1 MNVPRQPARS
11 ADELLE
17 LVYDRAATYRRRRRL
32 QAALA
37 VAVVLSVGAATVAE
51 VSRSSKPHTG
61 LQVAGQPAPSP
72 SERVVAAEP
81 GHLPAPVS
89 ASATTKRG
97 GTAGLPRPAAPAVP
111 ALAPGVI
118 ATVSDGIGRGSGR
131 AVGQEAAGLVVS
143 GTTLY
148 VADRAV
154 GVLRALDLRTGT
166 ERVTAGN
173 GQLSAVRPDGP
184 APGDGGPATASP
196 LSPNAVAAAPG
207 GIVYVA
213 EARRIR
219 RIDAAGRITTVAG
232 GVPSRADLDQP
243 QPQDSPDGTPAAQST
258 LGAVRGLAADA
269 DGNLYFSDGDRV
281 RRVATDGRLVTVAG
295 GNGPGSAGD
304 GGPATSAQ
312 LHAPAALTFG
322 GQGDLFISDPPENRV
337 RRLDHATATITTV
350 AGDGRVGQDG
360 DGGPATSAALGGPQG
375 IGVDTGGGLDIAVG
389 PCVRRV
395 DPAGTVATVAGQC
408 ADATPSYAGDNGSAT
423 RAHLAGAALATSPAG
438 PIYVGGFVVRAIKLG
453 GAITTVAGTNTTT
466 GAFPAP
472 LDAAE
477 PGLATAVATQPDG
490 TVWLLA
496 DGGNSLFRTS
506 AGGSLEELAS
516 GFVLADPSCSSL
528 GSPCPGGFLGALGLA
543 VEPDGTA
550 FVADAGRCRVFRVV
564 PGQAPA
570 PVAGGT
576 ICGSG
581 GDGGPA
587 LSALLNRPAG
597 VATDG
602 HGSLWIADTGNGA
615 IRRVD
620 PAGTITTVASGLGHP
635 AALALRSD
643 GALAVADGASG
654 ALTLIGAD
662 GHARQLRPPQGV
674 GQTGTGS
681 SGIAFGAHGEVVVA
695 DMGRCQVQRIDA
707 DGTISLV
714 AGRQAEGRGVCGRS
728 GDGGLA
734 SEAALDR
741 PAGVAFGPR
750 GALWIADGR
759 GLRVI
764 GGPRS

>member
-1 MNVPRQPARS
+1 MNDFGVPGRS
-11 ADELLE
+11 PDELLE
-17 LVYDRAATYRRRRRL
+17 LVYARAATYRRRRRL

-118 ATVSDGIGRGSGR
+118 RTVSDGIGRGSGR

-304 GGPATSAQ
+304 GGPATSAM
-312 LHAPAALTFG
+312 LYLPF
-322 GQGDLFISDPPENRV
+322 
-337 RRLDHATATITTV
+337 ATAVDSNGNVFIADTYNSRIREIVNATGNIITV
-350 AGDGRVGQDG
+350 AG
-360 DGGPATSAALGGPQG
+360 S
-375 IGVDTGGGLDIAVG
+375 
-389 PCVRRV
+389 
-395 DPAGTVATVAGQC
+395 
-408 ADATPSYAGDNGSAT
+408 GSA
-423 RAHLAGAALATSPAG
+423 SF
-438 PIYVGGFVVRAIKLG
+438 Y
-453 GAITTVAGTNTTT
+453 
-466 GAFPAP
+466 
-472 LDAAE
+472 
-477 PGLATAVATQPDG
+477 
-490 TVWLLA
+490 
-496 DGGNSLFRTS
+496 
-506 AGGSLEELAS
+506 
-516 GFVLADPSCSSL
+516 
-528 GSPCPGGFLGALGLA
+528 
-543 VEPDGTA
+543 
-550 FVADAGRCRVFRVV
+550 
-564 PGQAPA
+564 
-570 PVAGGT
+570 
-576 ICGSG
+576 
-581 GDGGPA
+581 
-587 LSALLNRPAG
+587 
-597 VATDG
+597 
-602 HGSLWIADTGNGA
+602 
-615 IRRVD
+615 
-620 PAGTITTVASGLGHP
+620 
-635 AALALRSD
+635 
-643 GALAVADGASG
+643 
-654 ALTLIGAD
+654 
-662 GHARQLRPPQGV
+662 
-674 GQTGTGS
+674 
-681 SGIAFGAHGEVVVA
+681 
-695 DMGRCQVQRIDA
+695 
-707 DGTISLV
+707 
-714 AGRQAEGRGVCGRS
+714 

-734 SEAALDR
+734 IYA
-741 PAGVAFGPR
+741 
-750 GALWIADGR
+750 
-759 GLRVI
+759 
-764 GGPRS
+764 